1 MSYQKELE
9 KYRDIDEDE
18 IMRGMSEAE
27 LAQLDLELQ
36 EMDPEVRSFHIL
48 NRFLAQQ

>member
-18 IMRGMSEAE
+18 IMRGMSAEE
-27 LAQLDLELQ
+27 LAQLDIELQ
-36 EMDPEVRSFHIL
+36 EMDPEVLITSH
-48 NRFLAQQ
+48 